1 MFQNEKGFTYPLTLC
16 LLIIFSMVLAIHI
29 DQYVI
34 EKGMLLETE
43 TILKQDYYLLSSVR
57 KIESMLAEMNG
68 ETVEAGAF
76 EFYDGHA
83 DFQISKVTDT
93 IWQINIQLRTGKK
106 MVITGI
112 AYYDSDRQK
121 VIQWIGEK
129 LKVNR

>member
-57 KIESMLAEMNG
+57 KIESTLAEMNG
-68 ETVEAGAF
+68 ETVEAGSF
-76 EFYDGHA
+76 EFYDGYANFH
-83 DFQISKVTDT
+83 ISKVTDT
-93 IWQINIQLRTGKK
+93 IWQINIQLKTGKE

-112 AYYDSDRQK
+112 AYYDSERQK
-121 VIQWIGEK
+121 VIQWIE
-129 LKVNR
+129 RS

>member
-57 KIESMLAEMNG
+57 KIESTLAEMNG
-68 ETVEAGAF
+68 ETVEAGSF

-83 DFQISKVTDT
+83 NFYISKVTDT
-93 IWQINIQLRTGKK
+93 IWQINIQLKTGKE

-112 AYYDSDRQK
+112 AYYDSERQK
-121 VIQWIGEK
+121 VIQWIE
-129 LKVNR
+129 RS